1 MLILTVN
8 LSAPKKTQRNVTHFL
23 QPVGKD
29 RKQKDRV
36 KRHRSSVNIAAL
48 MRT

>member
-1 MLILTVN
+1 MFILTVN
-8 LSAPKKTQRNVTHFL
+8 LSAQKTQRNVTHFL

>member
-8 LSAPKKTQRNVTHFL
+8 LSAPQKTQRNVTHFL

-29 RKQKDRV
+29 RKQK
-36 KRHRSSVNIAAL
+36 IE
-48 MRT
+48 